1 MLPGWYE
8 MQKIRVILVK
18 AMARHARSV
27 SPAACGSIQTAHRRR
42 IFCSLRSRKFAVLK
56 RYCSAVFNPKAYKL
70 PETQPGTAPPY
81 HRRTLSRRDQAL
93 GRLVSG
99 HAEGDRG
106 GPLLRS
112 GRHGALGTQSWAS
125 SPGLRSFWIS
135 LVLSAESEAW
145 GFSAASSWNC
155 LATCSVF

>member
-1 MLPGWYE
+1 
-8 MQKIRVILVK
+8 MQKMRVILVK
-18 AMARHARSV
+18 AMARHAGSV
-27 SPAACGSIQTAHRRR
+27 SPAACGSIQSAHRRR

-56 RYCSAVFNPKAYKL
+56 RYCSAAFNPKAYRL
-70 PETQPGTAPPY
+70 PGTQPEAAPPD
-81 HRRTLSRRDQAL
+81 HRRTLPRRDQTL

-99 HAEGDRG
+99 HAEVDRG

-112 GRHGALGTQSWAS
+112 GRQGGLKNQSWAS

-135 LVLSAESEAW
+135 LALSAESEAW
-145 GFSAASSWNC
+145 GFWAASSWNC